1 MVMRRALLA
10 WLLALAAPVRGGD
23 APLPSP
29 RAAVDPAVEGRR
41 LVGELKRRLTGALT
55 EAMRESPAS
64 AIAVCRTEA
73 PAIARSLASGG
84 ATVGRATRKPRNP
97 ANLAAGWQA
106 EALDHFEGQ
115 VANGDPLDGA
125 SWSRKLRDGRTAYAE
140 PLVIQPLCVTC
151 HGPVDA
157 MPKALG
163 DALAAQYPN
172 DRATGYAVGDLRG
185 VAWAELPAPAGR

>member
-1 MVMRRALLA
+1 MPPDSL
-10 WLLALAAPVRGGD
+10 PGG
-23 APLPSP
+23 LS
-29 RAAVDPAVEGRR
+29 
-41 LVGELKRRLTGALT
+41 
-55 EAMRESPAS
+55 
-64 AIAVCRTEA
+64 
-73 PAIARSLASGG
+73 IARLSG
-84 ATVGRATRKPRNP
+84 KPPR
-97 ANLAAGWQA
+97 A

-157 MPKALG
+157 MPKALR

-172 DRATGYAVGDLRG
+172 DRATGYALGDLRG